1 MQKGGEILKYDE
13 FAKIDSDI
21 DEVELFLLDLYL
33 YELDKVI
40 GKLEKL
46 VELLDIQ

>member
-1 MQKGGEILKYDE
+1 MTHDE
-13 FAKIDSDI
+13 FIAINSDI

-46 VELLDIQ
+46 VELLGIQ

>member
-1 MQKGGEILKYDE
+1 MEHDKHWI
-13 FAKIDSDI
+13 FKINSDI

>member
-1 MQKGGEILKYDE
+1 MEHDKHCT
-13 FAKIDSDI
+13 FKINNDI
-21 DEVELFLLDLYL
+21 DKVELFLLDLYL
-33 YELDKVI
+33 YELYKVI

>member
-1 MQKGGEILKYDE
+1 MKYDE
-13 FAKIDSDI
+13 FVKIDSDI

>member
-1 MQKGGEILKYDE
+1 MKYDE
-13 FAKIDSDI
+13 FVKIDSDI
-21 DEVELFLLDLYL
+21 DEVELFLLDLYF